1 VVKIFAKR
9 SDFDGLQCKNLTG
22 WGVDREWILILHPVN
37 PVHPV
42 ILAFHFAVQYVQI
55 IHFRE
60 DFTSRVGGVRM
71 AAPPLIEPDVRLFRI
86 RLSCSLSPQAFTG

>member
-1 VVKIFAKR
+1 M
-9 SDFDGLQCKNLTG
+9 LQVFIG
-22 WGVDREWILILHPVN
+22 IPILHPVN

-60 DFTSRVGGVRM
+60 DFTTDGTDYTDRKF
-71 AAPPLIEPDVRLFRI
+71 FRTAC
-86 RLSCSLSPQAFTG
+86 LYP